1 VGRLKQM
8 APMLGAM
15 QARVGYLPET
25 EFARRRAANPLRAL
39 YNTARWQA
47 VRWQVLVDALFTC
60 ARCGRLERDTSRLVA
75 DHKVPHRGDLAL
87 FWDRGNLQCLCKPC
101 HDRDKQ
107 RDERRGMA

>member
-8 APMLGAM
+8 APMLGEM

-39 YNTARWQA
+39 HNTARWEA
-47 VRWQVLVDALFTC
+47 VREQVLFDALFTC
-60 ARCGRLERDTSRLVA
+60 ARCGRLERDKSKLVA
-75 DHKVPHRGDLAL
+75 DHKVPHRSDLAL

-101 HDRDKQ
+101 HDRHKQ
-107 RDERRGMA
+107 RDERRGLA